1 MSEPFLP
8 YGRQQ
13 LDEADVAAVAEVLRS
28 SWLTT
33 GPAVE
38 RFEAAVGAVV
48 GAPHA
53 VAVSSGTAA
62 LHAMLAAAGVGPGDE
77 VIVPALTFA
86 ATANAALYCGATPVI
101 ADVDPATLLLGP
113 AQAAERISPR
123 TRAIIAVDYAGQP
136 ADYPALRALADQ
148 HGALLFADGC
158 HALGGALD
166 GVPVG
171 TLADATVFSFHPVK
185 HVTTGEGGMVVSA
198 DEALAGRA
206 RRFRNHGIDV
216 DHRQRSA
223 QGTWVYEMVDLGYNY
238 RLSDIACALG
248 ISQLRHLPSWLA
260 RRRALAARYDAG
272 LTALADVR
280 PVAVRPGVEHAYH
293 IYPVRVPAAVRARVF
308 DALRAAGI
316 GVNVHYLPVH
326 LHTYYRERFGTSRGL
341 CPAAEA
347 AYDELLTLPLFP
359 AMTDADVDRVVAA
372 LDGALR
378 EAGA

>member
-13 LDEADVAAVAEVLRS
+13 VDEADVAAVAEVLRS
-28 SWLTT
+28 AFLTT

-38 RFEAAVGAVV
+38 RFEAAVGAVT

-101 ADVDPATLLLGP
+101 ADVDPDTLLLGP
-113 AQAAERISPR
+113 VQAAERISPR
-123 TRAIIAVDYAGQP
+123 TRAIVAVDYAGQP
-136 ADYPALRALADQ
+136 ADYPALRTLA
-148 HGALLFADGC
+148 GAQGAWLFADGA

-171 TLADATVFSFHPVK
+171 ALADATVFSFHPVK
-185 HVTTGEGGMVVSA
+185 HVTTGEGGMVVTA
-198 DEALAGRA
+198 DESLAGRA
-206 RRFRNHGIDV
+206 RRFRNHGIDA

-248 ISQLRHLPSWLA
+248 TSQLAHLPGWVA
-260 RRRALAARYDAG
+260 RRRALAARYEG
-272 LTALADVR
+272 ALAALPAVR
-280 PVAVRPGVEHAYH
+280 PVAVRPGAEHAYH
-293 IYPVRVPAAVRARVF
+293 LYPVRVPAAARARVF
-308 DALRAAGI
+308 EAMRATGI

-326 LHTYYRERFGTSRGL
+326 LHAYYRERFGTGRGL

-359 AMTDADVDRVVAA
+359 AMTDADVDRVVEA
-372 LDGALR
+372 LGGALR